1 MRNLKLA
8 LEVDNRASAIVTGTG
23 NAVKL
28 EVDPE
33 LMWDR
38 EGLLNSQRR
47 SQVSR
52 GCCQSSEKEKRRG
65 RLYPVRVRYKKV

>member
-1 MRNLKLA
+1 VQFTPLPEESGTEEHPMRNLKLA

-38 EGLLNSQRR
+38 EGLLKLSAALT
-47 SQVSR
+47 SIA
-52 GCCQSSEKEKRRG
+52 GMLPE
-65 RLYPVRVRYKKV
+65 

>member
-38 EGLLNSQRR
+38 EGLLKLSAALTSIAGSVRNTAIVLAVLVATR
-47 SQVSR
+47 SP
-52 GCCQSSEKEKRRG
+52 K
-65 RLYPVRVRYKKV
+65 PI

>member
-38 EGLLNSQRR
+38 EGLLKLSAALT
-47 SQVSR
+47 SIA
-52 GCCQSSEKEKRRG
+52 GMLPE
-65 RLYPVRVRYKKV
+65 